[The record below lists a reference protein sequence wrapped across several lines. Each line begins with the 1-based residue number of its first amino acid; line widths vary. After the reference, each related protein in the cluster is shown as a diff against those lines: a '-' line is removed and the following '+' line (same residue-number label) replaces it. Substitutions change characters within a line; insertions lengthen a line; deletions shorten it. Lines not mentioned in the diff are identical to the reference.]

1 MHATRIRSILG
12 LAAAIAALAAGTVQA
27 AEMTVYKQPNYTG
40 QQLTLRGDANS
51 LAGAGFEDQIS
62 SIVVRSGRWQVC
74 SQPDFKGDCV
84 VLARGEYPQLAQ
96 DMNHRIESAR
106 EIGNVAENGFANRRF
121 AEAEPGFARGY
132 RRGGA
137 VELFPGP
144 DFRGRSVWV
153 DHSVPEVNDRLLDR
167 GISSIVVHG
176 GRWQACT
183 RPGFEGRCEVLEPG
197 SYADLGR
204 MDNRIGS
211 LRRLG

>member
-1 MHATRIRSILG
+1 MHAIRIRSILG
-12 LAAAIAALAAGTVQA
+12 PVAAIAALAAGAAQA
-27 AEMTVYKQPNYTG
+27 AEMTVFKQPNFTG
-40 QQLTLRGDANS
+40 QQLTLRGDATS
-51 LAGAGFEDQIS
+51 LSGAGFEDQIS

-106 EIGNVAENGFANRRF
+106 EIGNVAENGFAERRY
-121 AEAEPGFARGY
+121 AEADPGFARGY

-137 VELFPGP
+137 VELFPGAG
-144 DFRGRSVWV
+144 FRGESVWL
-153 DHSVPEVNDRLLDR
+153 DHSVAQLDGRIAQR
-167 GISSIVVHG
+167 GVSSIVVHG

-204 MDNRIGS
+204 LDNRIGS

>member
-1 MHATRIRSILG
+1 MNAIRIRSILG
-12 LAAAIAALAAGTVQA
+12 PVAAFAALAAGAAQA
-27 AEMTVYKQPNYTG
+27 AEMTVYKQPNFTG
-40 QQLTLRGDANS
+40 KQLTLRGDATS
-51 LAGAGFEDQIS
+51 LSGAGFDDQIS

-96 DMNHRIESAR
+96 QVNHRIESAR
-106 EIGNVAENGFANRRF
+106 DIGNVAENGAANRRF

-137 VELFPGP
+137 VELFPAPG
-144 DFRGRSVWV
+144 FGGRSVWL
-153 DHSVPEVNDRLLDR
+153 DHSVAELTDLQR
-167 GISSIVVHG
+167 GVSSIVVHG

-204 MDNRIGS
+204 LDNRIGS